1 MKKILFLT
9 LFVLISFF
17 SFGQKLVDSTKTLSL
32 IAHYSFDIPALDM
45 KARYGNNSGVGA
57 ELSYKTSKNVLFA
70 LDYNYIFGN
79 NVKIEDSIFKG
90 ISTAD

>member
-1 MKKILFLT
+1 
-9 LFVLISFF
+9 
-17 SFGQKLVDSTKTLSL
+17 
-32 IAHYSFDIPALDM
+32 M

-90 ISTAD
+90 ISTADGFILDQNGMYAEVFAMNVVFL